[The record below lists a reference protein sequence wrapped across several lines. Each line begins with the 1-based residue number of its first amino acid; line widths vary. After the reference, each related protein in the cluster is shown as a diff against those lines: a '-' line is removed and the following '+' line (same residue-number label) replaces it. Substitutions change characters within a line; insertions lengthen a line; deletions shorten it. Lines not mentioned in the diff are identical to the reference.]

1 MLSILLSVI
10 AIAFFVRPQ
19 TTRRSIEHIATSI
32 DASIRAIHK
41 QPVLIYTAYH
51 ISKCLLN
58 VVSLVIFLAIMTVA
72 SVYNDVQTP
81 SHTPIVPKRRMT
93 ESEFNV
99 TPELGATKA
108 DNVSIQPP
116 ADQLM
121 YQTRLNSTC
130 MAMTEQPDRIKQE
143 KEREHRINERDDAAS
158 LYQSVSPSPVPEEP
172 CQEIA
177 PENAVKE
184 KEEEP
189 ASVDT
194 TPLLTNTPT
203 FRAVSDTLRNHQPL
217 PLKGEVHH
225 HRTNYINGVN
235 PTQVGL
241 SISSQ
246 KSLSR
251 MGSKVKQVFSKLH
264 GRDGIVFPDGDFI
277 AQDPECPPS
286 DRANKPSVAKGLNKF
301 MKRH

>member
-1 MLSILLSVI
+1 
-10 AIAFFVRPQ
+10 
-19 TTRRSIEHIATSI
+19 
-32 DASIRAIHK
+32 
-41 QPVLIYTAYH
+41 
-51 ISKCLLN
+51 
-58 VVSLVIFLAIMTVA
+58 MTVA

-81 SHTPIVPKRRMT
+81 FHTPIVPKRRMT

-108 DNVSIQPP
+108 DSVSIQPP
-116 ADQLM
+116 TDQLM
-121 YQTRLNSTC
+121 YQKRLNSTC
-130 MAMTEQPDRIKQE
+130 TAMTEQPDRIKQE
-143 KEREHRINERDDAAS
+143 KEREHPINERDNAAS
-158 LYQSVSPSPVPEEP
+158 LYQLVSPSPVPEEP

-203 FRAVSDTLRNHQPL
+203 FRTVSSANSKTSSQIPSPCVSTGLLDTTSMTLRHFEEPPAITREGRSPSPSHKLHKRSESNASL
-217 PLKGEVHH
+217 A
-225 HRTNYINGVN
+225 
-235 PTQVGL
+235 L

-264 GRDGIVFPDGDFI
+264 GHDGIVFPDGDFI
-277 AQDPECPPS
+277 AQDPESPPS
-286 DRANKPSVAKGLNKF
+286 GRANKPSVAKGLNKF